1 MDEREFLKK
10 IRLLQESGKKIE
22 LTDFPVGG
30 DKSKAVLHE
39 SRTPSQRLFEDDVQT
54 VEPDEQKEEE
64 NKFKDIVSKLV
75 KFNPIKVHPENVEWS
90 GHLIRE
96 KIDWNFSLDDTIGCY
111 IHTTELIQL
120 RDETLEVLKKLR
132 GYYDVWSDEWS
143 SRLTGASKEEAEQ
156 GQEEEEMDFDF
167 GTEEGPAPEMGG
179 EQGGPAPDMGGGEPG
194 GGAFGF

>member
-1 MDEREFLKK
+1 MDERKFLEK
-10 IRLLQESGKKIE
+10 IRRLQESGKVIG
-22 LTDFPVGG
+22 LTNFPVKGYGNKTGG
-30 DKSKAVLHE
+30 LLNESEMSQGIEIGDGTQVVDKE
-39 SRTPSQRLFEDDVQT
+39 EQRD
-54 VEPDEQKEEE
+54 EE

-120 RDETLEVLKKLR
+120 RDETLQVLKKLR

-143 SRLTGASKEEAEQ
+143 SRLTGSSKEEAEKTEVEVDFNFEDD
-156 GQEEEEMDFDF
+156 GSTPDVGGETGGETGGMDF
-167 GTEEGPAPEMGG
+167 
-179 EQGGPAPDMGGGEPG
+179 
-194 GGAFGF
+194 GF

>member
-1 MDEREFLKK
+1 MDEREFLRK
-10 IRLLQESGKKIE
+10 IRLLQESDEKIG
-22 LTDFPVGG
+22 LTDFPVKGVDSQKSSVLLEQG
-30 DKSKAVLHE
+30 DMMAM
-39 SRTPSQRLFEDDVQT
+39 DDSIQT

-64 NKFKDIVSKLV
+64 NKFKDFVSKLV

-156 GQEEEEMDFDF
+156 SEEEVDFDF
-167 GTEEGPAPEMGG
+167 GDE
-179 EQGGPAPDMGGGEPG
+179 PAPDMGGTEQG
-194 GGAFGF
+194 GVPEQGGPADGSGAFGF